1 VAQPRRFKP
10 GRPDATP
17 FQVRAIEFQPLR
29 RRPGEF
35 CCVQNQVR
43 QATRTTAGMP
53 ASRHVIRAK
62 NLLRKNN
69 DRRKGASSSV
79 LSNWWRGEFGLG

>member
-1 VAQPRRFKP
+1 MLML
-10 GRPDATP
+10 G
-17 FQVRAIEFQPLR
+17 IL
-29 RRPGEF
+29 
-35 CCVQNQVR
+35 
-43 QATRTTAGMP
+43 P

-79 LSNWWRGEFGLG
+79 PSNAVEGEFGPG